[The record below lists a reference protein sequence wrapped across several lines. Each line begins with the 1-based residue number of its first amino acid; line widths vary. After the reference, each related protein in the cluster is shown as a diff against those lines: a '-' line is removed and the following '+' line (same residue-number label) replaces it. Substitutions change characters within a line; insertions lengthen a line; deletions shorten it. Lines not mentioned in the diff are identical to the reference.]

1 MTRKTYWVTV
11 MFADTTIAELAKD
24 GLLYRFNS
32 IDVIKWLS
40 QNFISDKGGWYF
52 NATKDRYC
60 AEWSGKDKI
69 VINPSIVAFRFGTYV
84 LRED

>member
-1 MTRKTYWVTV
+1 MPRKTYWVTV

-24 GLLYRFNS
+24 GLLYRFKP
-32 IDVIKWLS
+32 IDIMEHLS
-40 QNFISDKGGWYF
+40 KNYVFDESGWYF

-60 AEWSGKDKI
+60 AEWSGKYI
-69 VINPSIVAFRFGTYV
+69 LVNPSAVAFRFGMPV